1 MLPNV
6 QNIYL
11 TIFKCI
17 FPKKWYSQRP
27 KLQKVTAYVLW
38 SRRQKSNIYT
48 SLPKSGTQNH
58 QNPKKHLSLFC
69 DPVNKSPIYISSFVK
84 KCKYSERPKLKKSD
98 LFVFTCF
105 CVSTFAFT
113 SVILAVASR
122 FERCSAFLLTFFFKS
137 GRAGQWRN
145 ISKTQPE
152 SFFT

>member
-1 MLPNV
+1 M
-6 QNIYL
+6 
-11 TIFKCI
+11 
-17 FPKKWYSQRP
+17 
-27 KLQKVTAYVLW
+27 
-38 SRRQKSNIYT
+38 
-48 SLPKSGTQNH
+48 
-58 QNPKKHLSLFC
+58 FC
-69 DPVNKSPIYISSFVK
+69 DPVVKNPTYIYLCQKVVLKITK
-84 KCKYSERPKLKKSD
+84 TPKNICPCSAILSTKVQYIYLPLSKNVSTQKDQNSKKSD